1 LARKSLQSKPLSVD
15 IFAHSLW
22 TAAVGLSARRRLRSP
37 ISLGWLVFWGVF
49 PDVFSFA
56 IPAIVRIWW
65 YATGVT
71 PHLLPDAKSPP
82 HFQWV
87 WQLYYA
93 SHSLVIF
100 IVLFGV
106 MWLRKKRPPL
116 AVLGWLLHILID
128 IPTHRGMFAL
138 HFLWPLSSFGISGV
152 RWESRWFMR
161 ANYGALLLVFS
172 WMWIK
177 KRYREMREAN
187 IAAAA
192 RNQSICG
199 PNPDSNFS

>member
-1 LARKSLQSKPLSVD
+1 MD

-22 TAAVGLSARRRLRSP
+22 TAAVGLSARRRIRRP

-49 PDVFSFA
+49 PDMFSFA

-71 PHLLPDAKSPP
+71 PHLMPDAKSQP

-100 IVLFGV
+100 IVVFG
-106 MWLRKKRPPL
+106 MTWLLMKRPVIEL
-116 AVLGWLLHILID
+116 MGWLLHILID
-128 IPTHRGMFAL
+128 IPTHQGMFAL
-138 HFLWPLSSFGISGV
+138 HFLWPLSSFSISGL
-152 RWESRWFMR
+152 RWENRWFMV
-161 ANYGALLLVFS
+161 ANYGALLLVYS
-172 WMWIK
+172 CLWIK
-177 KRYREMREAN
+177 KRRLRRKIQRSPEAVRS
-187 IAAAA
+187 A
-192 RNQSICG
+192 G
-199 PNPDSNFS
+199 TT